1 MFGGVTGLS
10 ESAYHG
16 SALHGPVI
24 DHSFSCRRLLE
35 KCAPINYPSLISCS
49 TLPGSSTG
57 GGAPKLE
64 DGIFVLI
71 HLAFLNQLCLYD
83 YCRSAP
89 STVVLDYMMILLK
102 YSVFNSRICLI
113 FSLHLRSHKSWN
125 KRLIFRLGEIIN
137 SKIVIIIT

>member
-10 ESAYHG
+10 ESASHG
-16 SALHGPVI
+16 SALHGSVI

-35 KCAPINYPSLISCS
+35 KCAPINYSSLISCC

-64 DGIFVLI
+64 DGILVLI

-83 YCRSAP
+83 YCRSAL
-89 STVVLDYMMILLK
+89 STVVLDY
-102 YSVFNSRICLI
+102 Y
-113 FSLHLRSHKSWN
+113 
-125 KRLIFRLGEIIN
+125 GD
-137 SKIVIIIT
+137 TT